1 MQRTGQARKGTS
13 AALSMW
19 TLITGDK
26 GLLGLG
32 WPALGSRACP
42 HHGHRP
48 QHIPCVDCFLSL
60 NPPCPGQDSDDSWV
74 LHLSRS
80 LWYFWGFQHVH
91 HAHMFLGAGLH
102 GVQTVAKDRAGQ
114 VGHACVLRIAERCGN
129 MYLSRALSVT
139 TKETQPKWQ
148 SRNFL
153 TPGTTTLSIM
163 SFYYK
168 MRVTLQTVFIL
179 LLHYLLN
186 LSLNWVPSWRAIY

>member
-1 MQRTGQARKGTS
+1 MQRTGQTRKGTS

-129 MYLSRALSVT
+129 M
-139 TKETQPKWQ
+139 
-148 SRNFL
+148 
-153 TPGTTTLSIM
+153 
-163 SFYYK
+163 
-168 MRVTLQTVFIL
+168 VFIKGSFCYNQRNPIKVTKQELSNSRHNHIVYYEL
-179 LLHYLLN
+179 LL
-186 LSLNWVPSWRAIY
+186 